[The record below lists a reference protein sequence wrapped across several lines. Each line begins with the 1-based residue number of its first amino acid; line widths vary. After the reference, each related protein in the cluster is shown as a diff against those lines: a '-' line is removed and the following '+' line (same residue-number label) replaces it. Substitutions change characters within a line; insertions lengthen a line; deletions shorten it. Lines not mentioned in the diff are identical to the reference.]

1 MSNSILDSEKIKFS
15 TGAVRNSQEDKGRF
29 DLVPLDVIADIM
41 EMNGVRIEYANV
53 LRKIE
58 RYKETKDAMYL
69 EDAILWFCKAENMSF
84 YDMLHEVSMH
94 YKICLKDYPEDNW
107 KQGIPLKSYLSSGT
121 RHLCKHI
128 YGHEDEPH
136 HRGFIWNI
144 LGALWTIKHKPE
156 LIDAPFDMEEFK
168 EVENAR

>member
-29 DLVPLDVIADIM
+29 DLVPLDVIADLM
-41 EMNGVRIEYANV
+41 EAHGVKVAYTNV

-58 RYKETKDAMYL
+58 RYKETKDEVYL
-69 EDAILWFCKAENMSF
+69 KDAILWFREAESMTF

-107 KQGIPLKSYLSSGT
+107 KQGIPLKSYLSSAC

-128 YGHEDEPH
+128 YGHIDEPH
-136 HRGFIWNI
+136 NRAFVWNI

-156 LIDAPFDMEEFK
+156 LIDAPF
-168 EVENAR
+168 EVEVKGDNNE